1 MYKNPLRRRKTREK
15 VTVPISDTIAEYTE
29 EVSPTRKK
37 RGIIISGFR
46 AWRKIERSKKMNVVA
61 SKTTQNV
68 AVGTLA
74 GGSAVIG
81 ALAFLRSFAPGIVF
95 WPEDSDTAVAIAVAT
110 IVVPGFSRLIAFW
123 RNPEKKEGAK

>member
-1 MYKNPLRRRKTREK
+1 MVPVSDTVADYSEEIPRRKK
-15 VTVPISDTIAEYTE
+15 KGIV
-29 EVSPTRKK
+29 VS
-37 RGIIISGFR
+37 GYR
-46 AWRKIERSKKMNVVA
+46 AWRAIERSKKMSAVT

-95 WPEDSDTAVAIAVAT
+95 WPEDSDTAVAIAIAT
-110 IVVPGFSRLIAFW
+110 IVVPGVSRLIAFW